1 MQVYW
6 NDENDPDEK
15 MSVFC
20 DFRPG
25 GLKGLLSRHILIPTY
40 NYLT

>member
-1 MQVYW
+1 MCVYW

-15 MSVFC
+15 TSILG

-25 GLKGLLSRHILIPTY
+25 GLRGLISRHVLIPMYTY
-40 NYLT
+40 SE